1 MVSFMQTGDDYMDE
15 IEAGFKKLADRI
27 REREGEKKA
36 LSEEVIKKEA
46 VLLAKMAKTAKPL
59 IPAIG
64 MNLLERGK
72 QDTKGELYNT
82 VFSRNKMIVLGK
94 TDPVEFRPDD
104 ITRKVDDQFCVLS
117 EDGKIYEVM
126 YSFDGFLV
134 DSYRNEISP
143 KEAISRYGAE
153 ILYMLYHALHDYLKG
168 QDELIGALKITLD
181 FISVSKKKK

>member
-1 MVSFMQTGDDYMDE
+1 MDE

-36 LSEEVIKKEA
+36 LTEEVRKKEA
-46 VLLAKMAKTAKPL
+46 ALLSRMAKTAQPL
-59 IPAIG
+59 IPTIG

-72 QDTKGELYNT
+72 QDTKGELYDT

-104 ITRKVDDQFCVLS
+104 ITKKVDDQFCVLS
-117 EDGKIYEVM
+117 DDGKIYEVM

-134 DSYRNEISP
+134 DSYRNKISP
-143 KEAISRYGAE
+143 EEAMSRYGEE

-168 QDELIGALKITLD
+168 QDELVGALKITLD
-181 FISVSKKKK
+181 FISGTKKKK

>member
-1 MVSFMQTGDDYMDE
+1 MDD

-27 REREGEKKA
+27 REREGEKDA
-36 LSEEVIKKEA
+36 LSEEVRKKEA
-46 VLLAKMAKTAKPL
+46 ALLYRMAKTAQPL
-59 IPAIG
+59 IPTIG

-72 QDTKGELYNT
+72 QDTKGELYDT

-94 TDPVEFRPDD
+94 TNPVEFRPDN
-104 ITRKVDDQFCVLS
+104 ITKKVDDQFCVLS
-117 EDGKIYEVM
+117 DDGKIYEVM

-134 DSYRNEISP
+134 DSYRNKISP
-143 KEAISRYGAE
+143 EEAMSRYGVE

-181 FISVSKKKK
+181 FISGTKKKK

>member
-1 MVSFMQTGDDYMDE
+1 MDE

-27 REREGEKKA
+27 REREGEKGA
-36 LSEEVIKKEA
+36 LSEEVKKKEA
-46 VLLAKMAKTAKPL
+46 ALLSRMAKTAKPL
-59 IPAIG
+59 IPTIG

-72 QDTKGELYNT
+72 QDTKGELYDT

-94 TDPVEFRPDD
+94 TDPVEFRPDN
-104 ITRKVDDQFCVLS
+104 ITKKVDDQFCVLS

-134 DSYRNEISP
+134 DSYRNKISP
-143 KEAISRYGAE
+143 EEAMSRYGVE
-153 ILYMLYHALHDYLKG
+153 ILYMLYHAFHDYLKG

-181 FISVSKKKK
+181 FISEKEKKG

>member
-1 MVSFMQTGDDYMDE
+1 MDE

-27 REREGEKKA
+27 REQEGEKEA
-36 LSEEVIKKEA
+36 LSEEVKKKEA
-46 VLLAKMAKTAKPL
+46 ALLSRMAKTAQPL
-59 IPAIG
+59 ISTIG

-72 QDTKGELYNT
+72 QDTKGELYDT

-104 ITRKVDDQFCVLS
+104 ITKKVDDQFCVLS
-117 EDGKIYEVM
+117 DDGKIYEVM

-134 DSYRNEISP
+134 DSYRNKISP
-143 KEAISRYGAE
+143 GEAMSRYGVE

-181 FISVSKKKK
+181 FISGTKKEK